1 MSLSAEVF
9 GSDSWVHKLV
19 NVAGLGIPGWADR
32 KFGTGG
38 PDPQYNSLGDMSRQ
52 TAEEG
57 SPRVIVWGRVRPIG
71 GNLIYCQEPQTQWT
85 VSFQQTA
92 GKGGDEEEQE
102 VWTQRV
108 YRTYA
113 IGVCE
118 GPISRFVRVWQN
130 NKLVYDA
137 RGNDWGIR
145 NNPIFLSK
153 NKFYTGAW
161 SQLPCPELQ
170 AIFGTDIPAHR
181 GTAYMVCINHDLT
194 EMGGAVPQ
202 YQFEVERA
210 EGVYLTSRPY
220 AAEGLEGIA
229 SDPMSVRATPY
240 VEPDLIEHG
249 AAEITGGVL
258 RDPLHV
264 YDDGLPEAIDA
275 GAPEITG
282 GEFRSI
288 YDSYTVPPEA
298 VDAGA
303 PEITA
308 GELREA
314 LISYDEWPA
323 EAIDAGAPEITGG
336 TLT

>member
-9 GSDSWVHKLV
+9 GSDSWIHKLT
-19 NVAGLGIPGWADR
+19 NIGGLGIPGWLDR

-71 GNLIYCQEPQTQWT
+71 GNLIYCQPPQTRWV
-85 VSFQQTA
+85 VSYQETA
-92 GKGGDEEEQE
+92 GKGGDEEEQV
-102 VWTQRV
+102 VWTQKV

-118 GPISRFVRVWQN
+118 GPISRFVRIWQN

-137 RGNDWGIR
+137 RGNDWGAR
-145 NNPIFLSK
+145 NNSIFLQK
-153 NKFYTGAW
+153 NRFYTGGWDQAR
-161 SQLPCPELQ
+161 CPELQ

-194 EMGGAVPQ
+194 EMGGAVPS

-220 AAEGLEGIA
+220 AVEGLEGIESLA
-229 SDPMSVRATPY
+229 PITD
-240 VEPDLIEHG
+240 G
-249 AAEITGGVL
+249 APFILSSELLDIA
-258 RDPLHV
+258 
-264 YDDGLPEAIDA
+264 
-275 GAPEITG
+275 APEITG
-282 GEFRSI
+282 GELRMI
-288 YDSYTVPPEA
+288 YLDYDDGIEAIDAEAPEVVSGELRTIHKSYTMLDEA
-298 VDAGA
+298 VDSAA

-308 GELREA
+308 GELRLG
-314 LISYDEWPA
+314 LIDYTKYPA
-323 EAIDAGAPEITGG
+323 EAIDSDPAEITGG
-336 TLT
+336 SLT

>member
-19 NVAGLGIPGWADR
+19 NTVGLGIPGWADR
-32 KFGTGG
+32 KFGTGSEAIE
-38 PDPQYNSLGDMSRQ
+38 NALGDIARQ
-52 TAEEG
+52 TADEG
-57 SPRVIVWGRVRPIG
+57 GARPIVWGRVRPIG
-71 GNLIYCQEPQTQWT
+71 GNLIYCQAPQTRWT
-85 VSFQQTA
+85 VSYEESQ
-92 GKGGDEEEQE
+92 GKGGGDEEQE
-102 VWTQRV
+102 VWTERV

-113 IGVCE
+113 LGICE
-118 GPISRFVRVWQN
+118 GPISRIVRVWGN
-130 NKLVYDA
+130 NKLLYDA
-137 RGNDWGIR
+137 RGNDWGNR
-145 NNPIFLSK
+145 NNGRFLASCK
-153 NKFYTGAW
+153 IYLGGFD
-161 SQLPCPELQ
+161 QLPCPELQ
-170 AIFGTDIPAHR
+170 AIWGSNIPAHR
-181 GTAYMVCINHDLT
+181 GTCYIVFINQDLT
-194 EMGGAVPQ
+194 EFGGAVPQ

-220 AAEGLEGIA
+220 AAEGLEGI
-229 SDPMSVRATPY
+229 SSSPMSVRATPY

-249 AAEITGGVL
+249 AAEITGGLL
-258 RDPLHV
+258 RDPLHD
-264 YDDGLPEAIDA
+264 YDDWPPEAVDA

-288 YDSYTVPPEA
+288 YDTYTIPPEA

-314 LISYDEWPA
+314 LLSYNEWPA